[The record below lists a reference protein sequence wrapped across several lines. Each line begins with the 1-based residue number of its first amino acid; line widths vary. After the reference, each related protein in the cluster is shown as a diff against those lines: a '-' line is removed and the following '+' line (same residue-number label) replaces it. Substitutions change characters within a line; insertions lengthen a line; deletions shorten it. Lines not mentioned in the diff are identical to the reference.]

1 MTAINGKVVI
11 GNFSTLNTSRDYMEC
26 GEWFLF
32 HRDIAKLTELAGKAG
47 VDPDSV
53 SIESEATGVNLFLKI
68 DNQSV

>member
-1 MTAINGKVVI
+1 
-11 GNFSTLNTSRDYMEC
+11 MEF

-32 HRDIAKLTELAGKAG
+32 HRDITELTELASKAG

-68 DNQSV
+68 ENKDV